1 MNNRDKTPL
10 VIYWSPG
17 GIQRHDNK
25 PSTNLTYPDPKNLY
39 QELSST
45 KTKDSKNFSF
55 FSCPA
60 VADRFKST
68 FVFRN
73 NTKTTVHWDAPI
85 DQSYTTTPNVEPY
98 GIHATYPRPAAME
111 NTASLWLSLSW
122 VFFCEEDITAYTQAP
137 YMHKPTFL
145 NQGVIVPGAYNIGS
159 WFRRL
164 PAEMHMWSS
173 SGTIT
178 IDEDEPLFY
187 LELATTRPIILK
199 RFTLNQD
206 LIKILDDCTAAPGIF
221 EKHLP
226 LVDRYKRFKETSTNK
241 LVIKE
246 IKKNLVE

>member
-1 MNNRDKTPL
+1 M
-10 VIYWSPG
+10 
-17 GIQRHDNK
+17 
-25 PSTNLTYPDPKNLY
+25 Y
-39 QELSST
+39 QELAIT

-73 NTKTTVHWDAPI
+73 NTKTTVHWDAPT
-85 DQSYTTTPNVEPY
+85 DQSYTTAPTVEQY

-111 NTASLWLSLSW
+111 NTAMLWLSLSW
-122 VFFCEEDITAYTQAP
+122 VFFCEEDVMAYTQAP

-145 NQGVIVPGAYNIGS
+145 NQGLIVPGAYNIGS

-164 PAEMHMWSS
+164 PAEMHMWSKA
-173 SGTIT
+173 GTMV

-187 LELATTRPIILK
+187 LELATTRPVVLK

-206 LIKILDDCTAAPGIF
+206 LVKILDDCTSSPGVF
-221 EKHLP
+221 GRHLP
-226 LVDRYKRFKETSTNK
+226 LVNRYKRFKETSTNK
-241 LVIKE
+241 LVLKE